1 MICQRNHLFK
11 ILVITTLLFMST
23 SVLVAGERDDLYT
36 EGMAAH
42 SNQDHVEALKKL
54 YAFYVLNEAE
64 IKKRPEFEKKLKEK
78 ISTSEAILKL
88 SFATNS
94 SVQQGEKRIKFIT
107 SQGGGSFTGN
117 GMEVDDLLNKKA
129 IDLKKI
135 QELNHKTLTMPSSGY
150 SR

>member
-11 ILVITTLLFMST
+11 LFAITALFFILTAES
-23 SVLVAGERDDLYT
+23 VAGERDDLYT
-36 EGMAAH
+36 EGIAAH
-42 SNQDHVEALKKL
+42 DNQGHVEALKKL

-64 IKKRPEFEKKLKEK
+64 IKKRPEFEKKLKQK

-94 SVQQGEKRIKFIT
+94 SVQKGDKRIKFIT
-107 SQGGGSFTGN
+107 RQGLGSFTGT

-129 IDLKKI
+129 IDLKAI
-135 QELNHKTLTMPSSGY
+135 QELNHKALTMPSSGY
-150 SR
+150 NR